1 MERPLAHRPPRLAQA
16 LVRLLPA
23 GEDHAFLAADLAEEF
38 DALAATAGATVAR
51 RWYWKQA
58 CLSAPP
64 LVRRRVSTLI
74 SSLITPPPTAAPGRR
89 EGRTSMLHSSLTDLR
104 YAWRMSRRAPVV
116 TISVIVAI
124 ALGIAATTAIFSVME
139 GVFLRP
145 LPFPAPDRLVRFST
159 VIENLGSAPEV
170 NFLDARDWRAASTRL
185 ESIGLYDVE
194 PGTVRVGDDSPPFS
208 ATLMLATEEMLPL
221 LGIRPQV
228 GRALLPDEYRFGA
241 APGVMLGYKFWKAHF
256 AGDLSAVGR
265 TLQVGAARH
274 TIVGVLPAEA
284 DRFPAGGADVWTA
297 LAFPPSSFLNQ
308 RGSIALSAIGRLRG
322 ESTIA
327 AAQNEISTIA
337 ARLAVAYP
345 DSNRNRVVRLDGL
358 QDAMVGPIKPMM
370 TLLALSVGMLLAV
383 ACANIANLLLAQAH
397 VRTLEFG
404 IRAAIGAS
412 PARLARQLWTESLAL
427 FAVAGAIGVALARPL
442 ALWLVSCYPGTL
454 PLAAD
459 VALDGRVLSVAVACT
474 LAAAL
479 LAGFP
484 RARRLRDMRVGA
496 DLRGDERSGLTRS
509 HRRMTN
515 LFVAAQ
521 VAVSIV
527 LLFGGILLVRTLM
540 NLTSAAPGFDSERV
554 VAIRASIPPIPHGD
568 AAQVVAFQDR
578 LRDAAAS
585 LPGVTAAAHA
595 MFIPFTPGSWG
606 DGYRRAGTS
615 DAAPRGPMAHFF
627 MVSPE
632 YFEVMRIPVLRG
644 RALAAS
650 DNAGAPHVLM
660 VSETFA
666 KTAFPGQDAVG
677 RRLEWNDGTWE
688 IVGVSGDI
696 RHAALSDPFDADVY
710 VPRRQLVR
718 DNTWL
723 LLNTSRPAAAVLTEL
738 RERVK
743 SIDPDVALTDAR
755 TMEARLAES
764 AAPERFR
771 AIVTG
776 TLAGLTLFLAIVG
789 LHGVVSYAVT
799 QRTRE
804 IGVRLALGQR
814 PAAIVRGVFF
824 EMLRTIA
831 AGAVPGV
838 LASVYAG
845 QWLSSV
851 VMVKADPAA
860 ALAGGVAIF
869 AVVALAA
876 AAGPAWR
883 ASREDPLV
891 APRSW

>member
-1 MERPLAHRPPRLAQA
+1 
-16 LVRLLPA
+16 
-23 GEDHAFLAADLAEEF
+23 
-38 DALAATAGATVAR
+38 
-51 RWYWKQA
+51 
-58 CLSAPP
+58 
-64 LVRRRVSTLI
+64 
-74 SSLITPPPTAAPGRR
+74 
-89 EGRTSMLHSSLTDLR
+89 
-104 YAWRMSRRAPVV
+104 
-116 TISVIVAI
+116 
-124 ALGIAATTAIFSVME
+124 
-139 GVFLRP
+139 
-145 LPFPAPDRLVRFST
+145 
-159 VIENLGSAPEV
+159 
-170 NFLDARDWRAASTRL
+170 
-185 ESIGLYDVE
+185 
-194 PGTVRVGDDSPPFS
+194 
-208 ATLMLATEEMLPL
+208 
-221 LGIRPQV
+221 
-228 GRALLPDEYRFGA
+228 
-241 APGVMLGYKFWKAHF
+241 MLGYKFWKAHF
-256 AGDLSAVGR
+256 AGDPSAVGR
-265 TLQVGAARH
+265 TLQVGAVGH
-274 TIVGVLPAEA
+274 TIVGVLPPEA
-284 DRFPAGGADVWTA
+284 DRFPAGGADVWTS

-322 ESTIA
+322 DSTMA

-337 ARLAVAYP
+337 SRLAAAYP
-345 DSNRNRVVRLDGL
+345 DSNRDRAVRLDGL

-404 IRAAIGAS
+404 IRGAVGAS
-412 PARLARQLWTESLAL
+412 PARLARQLWTESFAL
-427 FAVAGAIGVALARPL
+427 FAVAGAIGVALAQPL
-442 ALWLVSCYPGTL
+442 ALWLVSRYPGTL

-459 VALDGRVLSVAVACT
+459 VTLDGRVLAVAVACT

-496 DLRGDERSGLTRS
+496 DLRGDERSGPTRA

-515 LFVAAQ
+515 VFVAAQ
-521 VAVSIV
+521 VSVSIV
-527 LLFGGILLVRTLM
+527 LLFGGILLLRTLI
-540 NLTSAAPGFDSERV
+540 NLTSAAPGFDQGV
-554 VAIRASIPPIPHGD
+554 ITIRASIPPIPHGD

-585 LPGVTAAAHA
+585 LPGVTGAAHA

-606 DGYRRAGTS
+606 DGYRRAGTA

-650 DNAGAPHVLM
+650 DNAGAPPVVM

-666 KTAFPGQDAVG
+666 KTAFPGQDPVG

-688 IVGVSGDI
+688 IVGVTGDI

-723 LLNTSRPAAAVLTEL
+723 LMSTTRPAAAVLAEL

-743 SIDPDVALTDAR
+743 SIDRDVALTDAQ

-776 TLAGLTLFLAIVG
+776 TLAALTLLLAIVG

-814 PAAIVRGVFF
+814 PAAVVRTLIF
-824 EMLRTIA
+824 ETLRTIA

-845 QWLSSV
+845 RWLSSL
-851 VMVKADPAA
+851 VMVNADPAA
-860 ALAGGVAIF
+860 ALGGVVAIF
-869 AVVALAA
+869 AAAALAA

-883 ASREDPLV
+883 ASRVDPIV
-891 APRSW
+891 ALRSS

>member
-1 MERPLAHRPPRLAQA
+1 M
-16 LVRLLPA
+16 
-23 GEDHAFLAADLAEEF
+23 AEEF
-38 DALAATAGATVAR
+38 DELAATAGIAAAR

-58 CLSAPP
+58 WLSAPP

-74 SSLITPPPTAAPGRR
+74 WSLITPTPAAAQGRR
-89 EGRTSMLHSSLTDLR
+89 ERRTSMLQSSITDLR

-124 ALGIAATTAIFSVME
+124 ALGIAASTAIFSVME

-159 VIENLGSAPEV
+159 VIENLGRVPEV
-170 NFLDARDWRAASTRL
+170 NYLDARDWQAASARL
-185 ESIGLYDVE
+185 EGIGLYDVE

-208 ATLMLATEEMLPL
+208 ATLMLATAEVIPL
-221 LGIRPQV
+221 LGIRPQI
-228 GRALLPDEYRFGA
+228 GRALMPEEYSFGA
-241 APGVMLGYKFWKAHF
+241 TPGVMLGYKFWKAHF
-256 AGDLSAVGR
+256 AGDPSAVGR
-265 TLQVGAARH
+265 TLQVGAVRH
-274 TIVGVLPAEA
+274 TIVGVLPPEA

-308 RGSIALSAIGRLRG
+308 RGSIALAAIGRLR
-322 ESTIA
+322 EDATIA

-345 DSNRNRVVRLDGL
+345 DSNRDRAVRLDGL
-358 QDAMVGPIKPMM
+358 QNAMVGPIKPVM

-397 VRTLEFG
+397 VRALEFG
-404 IRAAIGAS
+404 IRGAVGAS

-427 FAVAGAIGVALARPL
+427 FAVAGASGVALAQPL
-442 ALWLVSCYPGTL
+442 ALWLVSHYPGTL

-459 VALDGRVLSVAVACT
+459 VALDGRVLAVAAACT

-479 LAGFP
+479 LAGVP
-484 RARRLRDMRVGA
+484 RARRLREMRVGA
-496 DLRGDERSGLTRS
+496 DLRGDERSGLTRA

-515 LFVAAQ
+515 VFVAAQ
-521 VAVSIV
+521 VAISIV

-540 NLTSAAPGFDSERV
+540 NLTAAAPGFDPESV
-554 VAIRASIPPIPHGD
+554 ITIRASIPPIPHGD
-568 AAQVVAFQDR
+568 AAQVAAFQDR

-606 DGYRRAGTS
+606 DGYRRAGTA

-644 RALAAS
+644 RGLAAS
-650 DNAGAPHVLM
+650 DNAGAPPVLM

-688 IVGVSGDI
+688 IVGVTGDI

-723 LLNTSRPAAAVLTEL
+723 LLNTTRPAAAVLAEL
-738 RERVK
+738 RERVNA
-743 SIDPDVALTDAR
+743 IDPDVALTDAQ

-771 AIVTG
+771 AMVTG
-776 TLAGLTLFLAIVG
+776 TLAGLTLLLAIVG

-804 IGVRLALGQR
+804 IGVRLALGQP
-814 PAAIVRGVFF
+814 PAAVVRALMF
-824 EMLRTIA
+824 EVLRTIA

-845 QWLSSV
+845 QWLSSM

-860 ALAGGVAIF
+860 ALGGVVAIF
-869 AVVALAA
+869 AAAALAA

-883 ASREDPLV
+883 ASRVDPIV
-891 APRSW
+891 ALRSS